1 MTIDEILS
9 QLRRQANPDNLAGMA
24 RYGIVVDRALGVP
37 MPGLRSMAKE
47 IGKNHVLAVSLWDT
61 GIHEARILASLID
74 TPDAVTTAQLQSWVA
89 QIDSWDVCDQAVMN
103 LFAHL
108 PDAVSTAVEW
118 SGDTREFVKRAGF
131 VIMARLA
138 SGNRMLQDDVFE
150 RFLGL
155 VEREAGDSRNFVKK
169 AVNWAL
175 REIGARNE
183 RLRAQAVQLAEA
195 LSRSSHSTTRWIGN
209 DASRVL
215 LEKAA
220 TGRVR
225 HLGQPPAVRLRRYP

>member
-1 MTIDEILS
+1 MTTDEIVS
-9 QLRRQANPDNLAGMA
+9 QLRRQANAGNLAGMA
-24 RYGIVVDRALGVP
+24 RYGIVVDHALGVP
-37 MPGLRSMAKE
+37 MPQLRSMAKT
-47 IGKNHVLAVSLWDT
+47 IGKHHVLAISLWDT

-74 TPDAVTTAQLQSWVA
+74 TSAEVTTIQLQRWVA
-89 QIDSWDVCDQAVMN
+89 QIDSWDVCDQLVMN

-108 PDAVSTAVEW
+108 PDAVSIAAEW
-118 SGDTREFVKRAGF
+118 SSDPREFVKRAGF

-138 SGNRMLQDDVFE
+138 SGNRTMQDNVFE

-155 VEREAGDSRNFVKK
+155 VERQAGDPRNFVKK

-183 RLRAQAVQLAEA
+183 RLHAQAVQLAEA
-195 LSRSSHSTTRWIGN
+195 LSRSPHPTTRWVGM
-209 DASRVL
+209 DALRTL
-215 LEKAA
+215 REKAT

-225 HLGQPPAVRLRRYP
+225 HLGQPLAVPLRSHP